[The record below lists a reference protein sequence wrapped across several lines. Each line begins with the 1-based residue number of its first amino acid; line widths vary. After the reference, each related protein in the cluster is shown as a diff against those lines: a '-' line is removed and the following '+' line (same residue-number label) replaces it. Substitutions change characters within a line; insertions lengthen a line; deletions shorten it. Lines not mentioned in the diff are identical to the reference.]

1 MLSKMLTILLRSL
14 RVRISSGVWHR
25 MGADKGCG
33 VAFRKKNG
41 LARGLSKHAPLIAIL
56 MALLMGGG
64 GLLMGWRL
72 QRIGGELRKATA
84 HVDDLEHRLTA
95 AQVWLLSSLSQVL
108 GPAMR
113 FGETTLI
120 VRHGIRVHSV

>member
-1 MLSKMLTILLRSL
+1 MRYKHKETPSGFSLNKMLTILLSNFP
-14 RVRISSGVWHR
+14 VRMLSGVWRR
-25 MGADKGCG
+25 MGADMGCG

-72 QRIGGELRKATA
+72 HRMGGDLRKATA
-84 HVDDLEHRLTA
+84 HVADLEHRLTA
-95 AQVWLLSSLSQVL
+95 AQVWLLSCLSLTS
-108 GPAMR
+108 G
-113 FGETTLI
+113 TW
-120 VRHGIRVHSV
+120 